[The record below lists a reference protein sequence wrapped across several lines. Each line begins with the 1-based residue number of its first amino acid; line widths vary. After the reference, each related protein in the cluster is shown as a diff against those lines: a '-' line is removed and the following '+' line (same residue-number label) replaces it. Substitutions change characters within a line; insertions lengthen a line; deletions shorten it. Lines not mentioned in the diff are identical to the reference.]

1 MLVFPLSLWL
11 YLGLLFTGQSFGDV
25 MHPAWFINQP
35 WINTNIGAFHF
46 QVNYALGTDGLSM
59 PMIILNGLLT
69 FLAIIG
75 SWQHRE
81 TPSSTMALLLF
92 LETGVMG
99 VFASF
104 DLFLFILFWEVELIP
119 MFLLIG
125 IWGGQRR
132 EYAAWKF
139 LIYTLVGSS
148 FTLAGIFMIYVQTGT
163 TARRFQFFASA
174 GATDHRDPAAP
185 WGIHLAATGS
195 LLAAL
200 RRIRGQDTH
209 VAGAYLAARRPYRGA
224 NRRQCAPGRRAAED
238 GRVRI

>member
-1 MLVFPLSLWL
+1 MLLTLIVFLPALFALIVLLWPDRWIGAVKPVAAVGSLLVFALSLWL
-11 YLGLLFTGQSFGDV
+11 YIGLLVTGQSFGDV
-25 MHPAWFINQP
+25 THPAWFISTP
-35 WINTNIGAFHF
+35 WINTFIGSFHF
-46 QVNYALGTDGLSM
+46 QINYALGTDGLSM

-69 FLAIIG
+69 FLAIVG
-75 SWQHRE
+75 SWHVDNR
-81 TPSSTMALLLF
+81 PKFYMAMLLF

-148 FTLAGIFMIYVQTGT
+148 ITLAGIFMIYVQTGT
-163 TARRFQFFASA
+163 KTATYQYYASVGSQISGNLPLL
-174 GATDHRDPAAP
+174 GASISLPLSPAF
-185 WGIHLAATGS
+185 GGLSRCEQRT
-195 LLAAL
+195 
-200 RRIRGQDTH
+200 
-209 VAGAYLAARRPYRGA
+209 
-224 NRRQCAPGRRAAED
+224 
-238 GRVRI
+238 